1 MAAEFEVVSN
11 RSRGARFATRGILL
25 SGVLLLLFF
34 LTTTKPAR
42 ASSNEEVVLDASAM
56 EQLEQQASLAQPR
69 EQCFLFSEVLHHLT
83 EQAGREIAAGQE
95 DEAQATLKHAEV
107 VMGKMH
113 GMAQQDTKRLKNA
126 EMLMEHTS
134 RRLSDMM
141 HVATDASRSVVQSTL
156 QKLNAL
162 HNELLAQVFAK

>member
-1 MAAEFEVVSN
+1 MATEFEVMSARN
-11 RSRGARFATRGILL
+11 HTRSFALRGFLCGGMLL
-25 SGVLLLLFF
+25 VFSFI
-34 LTTTKPAR
+34 TSPPAR
-42 ASSNEEVVLDASAM
+42 AANSEEVALDAVAM
-56 EQLEQQASLAQPR
+56 EQLELQAANAQPR

-83 EQAGREIAAGQE
+83 EQAGREIAAGNE
-95 DEAQATLKHAEV
+95 EEAEITLKHAEA

-113 GMAQQDTKRLKNA
+113 GMAHQDTKRLKNA

-134 RRLSDMM
+134 RRLADMM
-141 HVATDASRSVVQSTL
+141 HAATDVSRGAVQSTL